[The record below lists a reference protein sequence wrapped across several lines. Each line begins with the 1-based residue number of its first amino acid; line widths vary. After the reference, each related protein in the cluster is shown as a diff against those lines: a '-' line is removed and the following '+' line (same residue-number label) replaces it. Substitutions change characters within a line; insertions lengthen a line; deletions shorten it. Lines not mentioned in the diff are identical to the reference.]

1 MNKKKIFFI
10 IIIFFS
16 ILFFLLIS
24 ILFLD
29 EDKNKIIDE
38 SPIVDSMEPKV
49 YKIGDHLVGRPDIV
63 TKEKCE
69 KIENE
74 NKQKDCYDQLQFNNS
89 INSNNLKECL
99 LIAHLSLRS
108 NCLRRIAENY
118 KDPNLCK
125 KMLSHSAREKCVG
138 AVAINLKDKAIC
150 NKFQGEP
157 YEKQECED
165 RVDSFLVTDK
175 KIFLDEAGEVSAV
188 EIDECAKIKTL
199 EYSKLCVGN
208 ALRENI
214 ILIGQTDNKK
224 FEDNYNDFYY
234 YRISSTEEECNNIV
248 LEGAKLACLNKL
260 NHPGFSVYDFDL
272 DGLSDEKELWFFTDP
287 GKKDTDDDGLSDVEE
302 ILEYHTNPVEKDT
315 DDDRLSDYDEVKI
328 YKTHPN
334 KPDTDGDGISDG
346 DEIKAGTDT
355 HTDDSDKDGLLD
367 IDEEKFGTDINNSD
381 TDGDG
386 MSDLEETRSGYDP
399 LVSGQDLADTD
410 GDGLLDI
417 DEIFYGTDRFNPDT
431 DGDGIPDK
439 IEVDNL
445 TNPLGKGDMDFDGD
459 GLSDKEEEKLGTNPS
474 MADEDWDDLSDY
486 EEIKKYKT
494 NPRKRDTDGDGYSDG
509 EEVRKGYNPL
519 IKD

>member
-1 MNKKKIFFI
+1 MNKRKIILGIMI
-10 IIIFFS
+10 I
-16 ILFFLLIS
+16 IS
-24 ILFLD
+24 ILLLIFSVPFFLKERNEEP
-29 EDKNKIIDE
+29 EDPNGNLISD
-38 SPIVDSMEPKV
+38 PQ
-49 YKIGDHLVGRPDIV
+49 YFKIGDNFVGKPDIV
-63 TKEKCE
+63 TEEKCSKME
-69 KIENE
+69 DEAQ
-74 NKQKDCYDQLQFNNS
+74 QKYCYDQLQFNDT
-89 INSNNLKECL
+89 INSKNLKDCL
-99 LIAHLSLRS
+99 LISNLLLRD
-108 NCLRRIAENY
+108 NCLLRLAENY
-118 KDPNLCK
+118 RNPDLCK
-125 KMLSHSAREKCVG
+125 KISNHAYRERCIG
-138 AVAINLKDKAIC
+138 GVAINLKDKSIC

-165 RVDSFLVTDK
+165 RVDAFLITDK
-175 KIFLDEAGEVSAV
+175 KIFFDETGEVNAV

-208 ALRENI
+208 ALRESI

-248 LEGAKLACLNKL
+248 LEGAKLACINKL
-260 NHPGFSVYDFDL
+260 NFPGLPVYDYDL

-287 GKKDTDDDGLSDVEE
+287 GAKDTDGDGLTDREE
-302 ILEYHTNPVEKDT
+302 ILDYHINPAEKDT
-315 DDDRLSDYDEVKI
+315 DGDGIFDGDEVKK

-346 DEIKAGTDT
+346 NEIRNGTNT
-355 HTDDSDKDGLLD
+355 HSGDSDKDRLLD
-367 IDEEKFGTDINNSD
+367 VDEIKFGTDKNNSD

-386 MSDLEETRSGYDP
+386 MSDLEETRNGFDP
-399 LVSGQDLADTD
+399 LKPGQELSDTD

-417 DEIFYGTDRFNPDT
+417 DEIFYGTDRFNSDT
-431 DGDGIPDK
+431 DNDGISDRD
-439 IEVDNL
+439 EVDNL
-445 TNPLGKGDMDFDGD
+445 TNPLGEGDMDFDGD
-459 GLSDKEEEKLGTNPS
+459 GLSDKEEKELGTNPS

-494 NPRKRDTDGDGYSDG
+494 NPHRRDTDGDGYSDG